1 MEPDAKYTLVGASV
15 LVLLGLVAAAVVW
28 LVASGHRKEV
38 QTYRIYFAR
47 QSLEGLQ
54 VRSDVRMKGI
64 RVGAVTGFSFSTKR
78 PGTVEMSVG
87 VDPSTPVRE
96 STRAVVD
103 RNLVTGLASIR
114 LLNAD
119 ETSPMLS
126 VAEGEDV
133 AVIAE
138 GESQLEQITDIVGE
152 LAERANETMRRVNS
166 TLSDANIK
174 SISDTLEQLRALS
187 KNANGVLAR
196 FDTTLA
202 TIDTTAQDVR
212 VLAGSLGGDV
222 HRLANRYDTLGE
234 QAGNNLREITAN
246 LGQMR
251 GDIAQISSRA
261 DLLLNDSDLELAL
274 TSQQL
279 RSSADAIGTTARK
292 FGNPRS
298 ALFGPSAA
306 SLGPGEAVR

>member
-15 LVLLGLVAAAVVW
+15 LVLLGLVVAAVVW

-119 ETSPMLS
+119 ETSPRLT

-166 TLSDANIK
+166 TLSDSNIK
-174 SISDTLEQLRALS
+174 SIGETLEQLRVLS
-187 KNANGVLAR
+187 KNANGVVAR

-202 TIDTTAQDVR
+202 SLDATAKGVQT
-212 VLAGSLGGDV
+212 LAGTLGGDV
-222 HRLANRYDTLGE
+222 HRLAERYDALGA
-234 QAGNNLREITAN
+234 QAGTSLREITASI
-246 LGQMR
+246 GQMR
-251 GDIAQISSRA
+251 GDIAQIATRA
-261 DLLLNDSDLELAL
+261 DGLLNDSDLELAL

-279 RSSADAIGTTARK
+279 RNTADAIGSTARRY
-292 FGNPRS
+292 GNPR
-298 ALFGPSAA
+298 ATLFGPNAA
-306 SLGPGEAVR
+306 SLGPGEAAR